1 MDEEELSE
9 LTPDLFGDADLI
21 KGVFTFG
28 DEVTEDFVGVKLLV
42 PLPLVCAI
50 FGSMKI
56 NVKH

>member
-9 LTPDLFGDADLI
+9 LTPDLIGDADLI

-42 PLPLVCAI
+42 PLPLV
-50 FGSMKI
+50 
-56 NVKH
+56 